1 MISYVQFVIIMDSD
15 VGKLCMWE
23 KLQEQSERNNNGIY
37 LKKLRK
43 LKKTPTVTN
52 WYGID
57 GQKTERKLK
66 EIGNLKEQYDYVKKI
81 KKDRAKPTR
90 QTNS

>member
-43 LKKTPTVTN
+43 LKEDAHC
-52 WYGID
+52 Y
-57 GQKTERKLK
+57 
-66 EIGNLKEQYDYVKKI
+66 
-81 KKDRAKPTR
+81 
-90 QTNS
+90 